1 VTQLKNIPRK
11 KKKLRNNM
19 QCDTSQQSATEYGGA
34 NNQTATR
41 HNERKRKM
49 TLGIIELI
57 YERQADAGRN
67 CNSHEEIVGDLEDTI
82 VWIARI
88 QDAAIKAQVAL
99 REKLRHAKI
108 DKKEYEEYEKE
119 MDNE

>member
-1 VTQLKNIPRK
+1 
-11 KKKLRNNM
+11 
-19 QCDTSQQSATEYGGA
+19 
-34 NNQTATR
+34 
-41 HNERKRKM
+41 
-49 TLGIIELI
+49 
-57 YERQADAGRN
+57 
-67 CNSHEEIVGDLEDTI
+67 VGDLEDTI